1 MEDAATHDSPPGPP
15 TSVSCPNPDPPL
27 TSFDRLDLL
36 KALKKHTAS
45 YGFKVTILRTKT
57 RPNGEIY
64 RVLLVCDRGGRP
76 KPSQSRG
83 IRNAKSTK
91 TDCKWSSVLLHT
103 GTEWLHVPGHSVHN
117 HPPPLSFEPR
127 DSARSRAEARKAAST
142 RVRIRAVLP
151 NLFLGAWP
159 PGPKNSLTDVPGVL
173 VSTHSLHPMWT
184 VNTGVTCILPRKEW
198 FSEACHAGIFRFNGA
213 GEMTGSH
220 WIAETGLL
228 NSPIIITNTLAVGDA
243 VRGVYEYAV
252 EHYSTE
258 GGELKSF
265 LLPVVAETFDGYLS
279 DICKMSVKS
288 TDIVR
293 SINEASDAP
302 VKEGNSGGGTG
313 MICHHWKGG
322 TGSASRVVPGQD
334 ADGEPK
340 PYTVGVLVQ
349 ANYGKAAHLRIGGVP
364 VGRILLYQRDQEQ
377 AALLP
382 RDEQSPQQQQSL
394 PRVPLPPGQL
404 SFNAQ
409 QQQHHQTQQR
419 EHQMQQEERRQQQII
434 EQQRQQIIQQ
444 EQEHMLFQEQQQR
457 RRQQERQQ
465 EQQQLQQEQ
474 QQLQQEQQQLQ
485 HEQQAR
491 QRQEQQQPPRQE
503 QPQQGHGPVQSS
515 VDAPQIQENQNHER
529 PAEEGSG
536 MELDD
541 DEENDD
547 DDDDDADDAGDA
559 DAGDAGDA
567 ADDADDPQ
575 SAADAQIQSQV
586 LDQYRNWQ
594 AHLAAHKERKDG
606 SIIVIIATD
615 APLTPTQC
623 ERLAKRAT
631 VGFSRVGGYGHNP
644 SGDLFLAFSTGN
656 HVPVQT
662 LAMDGSDAFDSY
674 KAKALKLEA
683 VDDAGINGLFEAAAD
698 ATEEAIYNSIVM
710 ADSMEGFK
718 GRKVEGIPIP
728 KLKDIMSRYL

>member
-1 MEDAATHDSPPGPP
+1 MEDAATHGSPPRPP
-15 TSVSCPNPDPPL
+15 ASVFCPNPDPPL

-36 KALKKHTAS
+36 KALKQHTAS

-64 RVLLVCDRGGRP
+64 RVVLVCDRGGRP

-127 DSARSRAEARKAAST
+127 DSARSRAEARRAAST

-252 EHYSTE
+252 EHHSTE

-265 LLPVVAETFDGYLS
+265 MIPVVAETFDGYLS
-279 DICKMSVKS
+279 DICKMTVKS

-293 SINEASDAP
+293 SINEATDEP

-334 ADGEPK
+334 ADGEPN

-364 VGRILLYQRDQEQ
+364 VGRILLFQREQEQ
-377 AALLP
+377 AALLQ
-382 RDEQSPQQQQSL
+382 RDEQSPQQEGQQASRPQQAQQQQQSL

-409 QQQHHQTQQR
+409 QQQHHQTQQM
-419 EHQMQQEERRQQQII
+419 EHQMQQQERRQQQII

-444 EQEHMLFQEQQQR
+444 EQEHMLFQEQQQQ

-465 EQQQLQQEQ
+465 EQQQLQ
-474 QQLQQEQQQLQ
+474 

-491 QRQEQQQPPRQE
+491 RRQEQQQPPRQE
-503 QPQQGHGPVQSS
+503 QQQQGSGPVQSS
-515 VDAPQIQENQNHER
+515 VNAPQIQENRTQER
-529 PAEEGSG
+529 PAEEDSE

-541 DEENDD
+541 GDD
-547 DDDDDADDAGDA
+547 D
-559 DAGDAGDA
+559 

-586 LDQYRNWQ
+586 LDQYHNWQ
-594 AHLAAHKERKDG
+594 AHVAAHKERKDG

-631 VGFSRVGGYGHNP
+631 VGLSRVGGYGHNP

-718 GRKVEGIPIP
+718 RRRVEGIPVQ